1 MKKFLPF
8 FFGLLFCTVPVVT
21 VSASVREADYDIIP
35 RPREV
40 TLMRQPAFLLEPN
53 TIISYE
59 KRNLELARCAQFLAQ
74 YIKETTGLSL
84 KTRAGKIKAGEIH
97 LSLSEPVYGRNN
109 PERYEITASQENILI
124 SGATAAGVFYGVQTL
139 RKSLPIGL
147 NLTWG
152 GSISFPAAHIVD
164 EPRFSYRGA
173 MLDVSR
179 HFFTTD
185 EVKRY
190 IDILALHNI
199 NRFHWHLTDDQGW
212 RVEIKKYPRLI
223 EVGSQRDETVIGH
236 NSGRYDGTPYGGY
249 YTQEQIRDIVDY
261 AAQRFITIIP
271 EIDLPGHQQA
281 ALAAYPEIGCTGGPY
296 KVWTMWGVSDDV
308 ICAGNEKAMKFL
320 EDVLGEI
327 MDLFPS
333 EYIHIGGD
341 ECPKTRWKKCPKCQQ
356 RIKNEQIKGDNKHSA
371 EDYLQSYVMA
381 RMERYVE
388 SHGRHIIGWDEIL
401 DGHLAPNATVMSWRG
416 IEGGV
421 EAARQRHNVIMT
433 PNGYMYFN
441 YYQSTDTEHEP
452 IAIGGYIPLDMVYN
466 YEPTQR
472 FPAEDKR
479 YVLGVQANLWTEY
492 ITSMEGVEYMLLP
505 RMAALSEIQ
514 WTQPEQKN
522 YADFLRR
529 MEHQFNVYDVMG
541 LRYAT
546 HLFDIQAKF
555 TPDPASESLKVEL
568 TTLGDGKIHYTLDG
582 SEPNASSPLYNPMQP
597 LILRESAELKAVA
610 LRNGGARSRVFSEK
624 VQVSKSSMKPITLK
638 HQPHPTY
645 AYQGAGVLVDGLYGS
660 TNYKTGRWL
669 GFQGDDLDATI
680 DLRKPTSIQR
690 VRFHANMVK
699 GDWIL
704 LPKNVK
710 VRVSTDGK
718 HFREV
723 LNKDVAPVKK
733 DLGDGT
739 YVYDYDFAPQ
749 QVRYVEVII
758 SGQDLPSWHPGAG
771 HPAFIFIDEIDLF

>member
-8 FFGLLFCTVPVVT
+8 FFGLLFWTVPVVT

-59 KRNLELARCAQFLAQ
+59 KRNHELARCAQFLVQ

-84 KTRAGKIKAGEIH
+84 KTRAGKMKPGEIH

-139 RKSLPIGL
+139 RKSLPVGL

-249 YTQEQIRDIVDY
+249 YTQDQIRDIVDY

-281 ALAAYPEIGCTGGPY
+281 ALAAYPELGCTGGPY

-356 RIKNEQIKGDNKHSA
+356 RIKDEQIKGDNKHSA

-610 LRNGGARSRVFSEK
+610 LRDGGARSRVFSEK

>member
-1 MKKFLPF
+1 
-8 FFGLLFCTVPVVT
+8 
-21 VSASVREADYDIIP
+21 
-35 RPREV
+35 
-40 TLMRQPAFLLEPN
+40 MRQPAFLLEPN

-139 RKSLPIGL
+139 RKSFPIGL

-281 ALAAYPEIGCTGGPY
+281 ALAAYPELGCTGGPY

-356 RIKNEQIKGDNKHSA
+356 RIKDEQIKGDNKHSA

-610 LRNGGARSRVFSEK
+610 LRDGGARSRVFSEK

>member
-8 FFGLLFCTVPVVT
+8 FFGLLFWTVPVVT

-59 KRNLELARCAQFLAQ
+59 KRNHELARCAQFLVQ

-84 KTRAGKIKAGEIH
+84 KTRAGKMKPGEIH

-124 SGATAAGVFYGVQTL
+124 SGTTAAGVFYGVQTL
-139 RKSLPIGL
+139 RKSLPVGL

-249 YTQEQIRDIVDY
+249 YTQDQIRDIVDY

-356 RIKNEQIKGDNKHSA
+356 RIKDEQIKGDNKHSA

-492 ITSMEGVEYMLLP
+492 ITSIEGVEYMLLP

-568 TTLGDGKIHYTLDG
+568 TTLDDGKIHYTLDG

-610 LRNGGARSRVFSEK
+610 LRDGGARSRVFSEK